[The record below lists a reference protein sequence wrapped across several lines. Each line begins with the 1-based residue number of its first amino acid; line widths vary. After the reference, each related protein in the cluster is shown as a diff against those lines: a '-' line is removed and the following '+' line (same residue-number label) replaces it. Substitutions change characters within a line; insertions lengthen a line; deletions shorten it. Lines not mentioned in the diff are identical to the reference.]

1 MVKLIL
7 GSTVVDD
14 SFVTVESLEQAAN
27 LPDVIVPLTVFVAH
41 KAQWLARS
49 GKLGVWLAAGDDA
62 EVLAEDLE
70 HLSVVAIDF
79 PSFADGR
86 GYSTARLL
94 REKYHYRGQ
103 VRAVGDVFR
112 DVMFYL
118 ARCGFNAF
126 VVRASD
132 TPENAL
138 LGLNTFSESYQS
150 GVDKPAPLY
159 RRRLA

>member
-7 GSTVVDD
+7 GSTLVDD

-49 GKLGVWLAAGDDA
+49 GN
-62 EVLAEDLE
+62 
-70 HLSVVAIDF
+70 F
-79 PSFADGR
+79 PSFTDGR